1 MTKRFL
7 QVLVGVVLGLAT
19 LMLIKTGDVQAGCP
33 GDSPCRAYAIAEVN
47 DATNY
52 TAIHG
57 YITYGIPT
65 IRDGGFSLETLWIGG
80 TIANYIELGWQR
92 TSGNNPRLYWGYVDN
107 GGNWH
112 GPYWLGSNTQGH
124 DYQIEHKTSDN
135 KWHVYIDGVEKG
147 SVTLGVSSG
156 TMSAGGEVTDWS
168 TTQHNAMG
176 ISTFQNLSYKRNHAG
191 YYSWS
196 GWSYTYTN
204 YSYWLTSLSNNKFQD
219 GGYNP

>member
-1 MTKRFL
+1 MIKRYF
-7 QVLVGVVLGLAT
+7 QVLMGVVIGFTA
-19 LMLIKTGDVQAGCP
+19 LMLIKTGDVQAACP
-33 GDSPCRAYAIAEVN
+33 GGGECRAYSYAAVT
-47 DATNY
+47 DASNY

-65 IRDGGFSLETLWIGG
+65 IRDGGFSAEVLWIGG
-80 TIANYIELGWQR
+80 DATDYIEIGWRR
-92 TSGNNPRLYWGYVDN
+92 TNGNNPRLYWGYVDS
-107 GGNWH
+107 GGGWH
-112 GPYWLGSNTQGH
+112 GPYWLGSNTTGH

-156 TMSAGGEVTDWS
+156 HMVSGGEVTDFS
-168 TTQHNAMG
+168 STQHNAMG

-196 GWSYTYTN
+196 GWSSTGVN
-204 YSYWLTSLSNNKFQD
+204 YSYWFTGISNNKFQN